1 MSNKKTLLIIVVI
14 ILAVVAFLWWQKSN
28 QFSPQATPPG
38 TATELDQINKDLLD
52 LDISDI
58 DKEFEEIDKDLD
70 TL

>member
-28 QFSPQATPPG
+28 QFFPQVTPG

-52 LDISDI
+52 LDISDV